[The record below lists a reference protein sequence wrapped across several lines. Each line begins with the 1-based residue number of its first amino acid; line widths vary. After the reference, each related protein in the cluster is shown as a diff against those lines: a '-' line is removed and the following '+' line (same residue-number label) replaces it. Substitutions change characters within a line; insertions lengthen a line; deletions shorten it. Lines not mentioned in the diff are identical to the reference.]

1 MRDNVSLCPYCG
13 YDLEVMPQRK
23 KKCPSCSRPIYI
35 KSTPNNRER
44 RLMTE
49 TQAEEAEKQWSSYHQ
64 RQRFL
69 VLLQPFGLGERD
81 IGNEKARGAQS
92 DTEAVTSIL
101 ARVAASTK
109 DLHERKMAFY
119 ELALLAEE
127 GGKPFR
133 EFLIEAA
140 RSELLRYKKQGVAK
154 VEILTAGPDNSCPE
168 CEAQARKVVHIDE
181 ALRLTL
187 LPCPTCTRTLAGTRP
202 GFCRCSYVP
211 A

>member
-1 MRDNVSLCPYCG
+1 MILCPYCG
-13 YDLEVMPQRK
+13 HDLEVMPQRK

-35 KSTPNNRER
+35 KSTPDNRER

-49 TQAEEAEKQWSSYHQ
+49 TQVEVAEKQWSSYHQ
-64 RQRFL
+64 RQRLL
-69 VLLQPFGLGERD
+69 VLLQPFGLSDRD
-81 IGNEKARGAQS
+81 IENEKARGAQS

-127 GGKPFR
+127 GGQPFR
-133 EFLIEAA
+133 EFLVEAA
-140 RSELLRYKKQGVAK
+140 RSALLRYKKQGVTK
-154 VEILTAGPDNSCPE
+154 VEILTAGPGNSCPE
-168 CEAQARKVVHIDE
+168 CEAQAQEVIYIEE
-181 ALRLTL
+181 ALRLML
-187 LPCPTCTRTLAGTRP
+187 LPCPSCTRTLAGTRP

-211 A
+211 ARLR